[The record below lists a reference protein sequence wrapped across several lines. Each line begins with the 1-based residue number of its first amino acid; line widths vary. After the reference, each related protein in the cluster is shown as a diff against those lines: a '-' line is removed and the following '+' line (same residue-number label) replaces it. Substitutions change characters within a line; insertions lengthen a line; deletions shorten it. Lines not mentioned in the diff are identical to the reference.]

1 MSNGTKTIL
10 LIEDNPGDAD
20 LIRLRLVEA
29 HSDVSVSCVDRLS
42 KGLASMHVES
52 PTMVLLDLNLPDSHG
67 AETYRT
73 VLREAPGVPV
83 VVLSGLD
90 DEELAVNAVHQ
101 GVQDYLVKG
110 SFDSKQLDRAMRYAI
125 ERQALLLSLDISRR
139 QQIKFKND
147 FLSHVSHELRTPL
160 ACIHQFVSLML
171 DGLSGAILPE
181 QRGHLE
187 TVFRSVNQLRIMITD
202 LLEATRAESGK
213 IAIDPS
219 GIVIG
224 DVIRQAAA
232 MLRATAEAKG
242 IGLEAGIDT
251 RIPFVYADANRILQ
265 VLTNLIDNAIKFTP
279 PDGSVMVKT
288 RLMEGDPGFVY
299 ISVADTGRGIEPEA
313 KALIFERLYQDPH
326 SVDDSRKGLG
336 LGLYIAKEL
345 VQLHGGRLWVESQL
359 SHGSTFTFTLPLFSL
374 AKFLAPIITIQGR
387 PRDSISVI
395 TVELAARMSPFAG
408 NWREIRQRCAQI
420 IQPCILQDKDVIVP
434 PLGEAGL
441 DGATLLIVVS
451 ADERGAAIVA
461 DRIREQ
467 LQLSES
473 LNANCTVKVCSLHLK
488 LPVPGRHEPLEK
500 FVQEVA
506 DSVTEMSLAAL
517 RSSQASAN

>member
-1 MSNGTKTIL
+1 MSNGTKHIL

-29 HSDVSVSCVDRLS
+29 HSDVSVSCVDRLA
-42 KGLASMHVES
+42 KGLASINIES

-110 SFDSKQLDRAMRYAI
+110 SFDGKQLARAMRYAI
-125 ERQALLLSLDISRR
+125 ERQALLLSLEMSRR

-171 DGLSGAILPE
+171 DGLAGAILPE

-219 GIVIG
+219 GIVINE
-224 DVIRQAAA
+224 VIRQAAA
-232 MLRATAEAKG
+232 MLQATAEAKG
-242 IGLEAGIDT
+242 IGLEAAVDT

-279 PDGSVMVKT
+279 ADGSVMVRA
-288 RLMEGDPGFVY
+288 RLMEGDPAFVY

-313 KALIFERLYQDPH
+313 KALIFERLYQDPN
-326 SVDDSRKGLG
+326 SIDDSRKGLG
-336 LGLYIAKEL
+336 LGLFIAKEL

-374 AKFLAPIITIQGR
+374 AKFLMPFITVQGR

-395 TVELAARMSPFAG
+395 TVALDALLAPLAG
-408 NWREIRQRCAQI
+408 NWREVRQRCVQI
-420 IQPCILQDKDVIVP
+420 VQPCILQDKDAILP
-434 PLGEAGL
+434 SLG
-441 DGATLLIVVS
+441 DVRSNGATLMIAVS
-451 ADERGAAIVA
+451 ADLHGATIVA

-467 LQLSES
+467 LALSDCLKEC
-473 LNANCTVKVCSLHLK
+473 CTVEVSAVNLK
-488 LPVPGRHEPLEK
+488 LPPPGRHQPVDK

-506 DSVTEMSLAAL
+506 DSITEMSLAGL
-517 RSSQASAN
+517 RRSRASAN

>member
-29 HSDVSVSCVDRLS
+29 HSDVTVSCVDRLS
-42 KGLASMHVES
+42 KGLASIHLES

-110 SFDSKQLDRAMRYAI
+110 SFDSKQLARAMRYAI
-125 ERQALLLSLDISRR
+125 ERQALLLSLDMSRR

-181 QRGHLE
+181 QREHLE

-213 IAIDPS
+213 IAIEPS

-242 IGLEAGIDT
+242 IGLEAGIDS

-265 VLTNLIDNAIKFTP
+265 VLTNLIDNGIKFTP
-279 PDGSVMVKT
+279 TDGSVMVKA
-288 RLMEGDPGFVY
+288 RLMEGDPAFVY
-299 ISVADTGRGIEPEA
+299 ISVADTGRGIDPEA
-313 KALIFERLYQDPH
+313 KALIFERLYQDPIR
-326 SVDDSRKGLG
+326 SMTAARGWGLDCLSRKNWSNFTAEGCGSRVNSRTAPPSLS
-336 LGLYIAKEL
+336 LCRCFRWQNFFRPLSPCR
-345 VQLHGGRLWVESQL
+345 GGRGIRFPSSPL
-359 SHGSTFTFTLPLFSL
+359 SWPRGSHPLPE
-374 AKFLAPIITIQGR
+374 AGGKFGN
-387 PRDSISVI
+387 
-395 TVELAARMSPFAG
+395 AARKSSNPAFF
-408 NWREIRQRCAQI
+408 RI
-420 IQPCILQDKDVIVP
+420 KDVIVP
-434 PLGEAGL
+434 PLADAGQ
-441 DGATLLIVVS
+441 DGAVLMIVVS
-451 ADERGAAIVA
+451 ADEPGAAIVA

-473 LNANCTVKVCSLHLK
+473 LECKLYRQSLLCELKAARAGTPRAAGKVCS
-488 LPVPGRHEPLEK
+488 GSCR
-500 FVQEVA
+500 
-506 DSVTEMSLAAL
+506 
-517 RSSQASAN
+517 